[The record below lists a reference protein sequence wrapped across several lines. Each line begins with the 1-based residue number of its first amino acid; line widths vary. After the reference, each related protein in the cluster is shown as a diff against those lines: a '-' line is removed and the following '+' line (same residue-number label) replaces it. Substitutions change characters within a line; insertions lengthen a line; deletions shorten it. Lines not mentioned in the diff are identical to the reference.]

1 MKLSLRLHQ
10 ASQYHINIAGTT
22 YTGISSCSP
31 IGIGGMYPEGF
42 AAMMRLYS
50 HAVVDRVQVTF
61 GVTPSVG
68 GNIPDDYDL
77 QSRPFTA
84 SSLIIPWYDF
94 DNGNN
99 LTPEQIQSYPGCVTK
114 MIGARSADG
123 EVRFYQSVDIR
134 TALAN
139 YREEHYACKST
150 SAGVITVPAL
160 NANIGSVPM
169 ICLWTANQDGGA
181 DRYFNMRRDV
191 TYHMTFSMR
200 HCSSLTANA

>member
-10 ASQYHINIAGTT
+10 ASQYHINISGLLTLEFLPVPSR
-22 YTGISSCSP
+22 YWRHVP
-31 IGIGGMYPEGF
+31 RGF

-123 EVRFYQSVDIR
+123 EVGFTSRWISGLLWQTTER
-134 TALAN
+134 
-139 YREEHYACKST
+139 ST
-150 SAGVITVPAL
+150 MLVSQL
-160 NANIGSVPM
+160 RQE
-169 ICLWTANQDGGA
+169 L
-181 DRYFNMRRDV
+181 
-191 TYHMTFSMR
+191 
-200 HCSSLTANA
+200 